1 MFLGQDRHTDRDQAA
16 LRGTMLTI
24 SVLVLGGGWMI
35 LVTMIMVVVVVVVLI
50 EGYDAHHLSSGVRR
64 WQIIVSLYFIMPY

>member
-24 SVLVLGGGWMI
+24 SVLVLGVRWMI

-50 EGYDAHHLSSGVRR
+50 VGYDAHHLSSGVRR
-64 WQIIVSLYFIMPY
+64 WQIIVSLHFIMPY

>member
-1 MFLGQDRHTDRDQAA
+1 
-16 LRGTMLTI
+16 
-24 SVLVLGGGWMI
+24 MI

-64 WQIIVSLYFIMPY
+64 WQIIVSLYFIMSY

>member
-1 MFLGQDRHTDRDQAA
+1 
-16 LRGTMLTI
+16 MLTI

-64 WQIIVSLYFIMPY
+64 WMDDFGDNDDDGCGGGCSFN

>member
-1 MFLGQDRHTDRDQAA
+1 
-16 LRGTMLTI
+16 MLTI

-35 LVTMIMVVVVVVVLI
+35 LVTMTMMVVVVVVVVLI

-64 WQIIVSLYFIMPY
+64 WQIIVSLHFIMPY

>member
-1 MFLGQDRHTDRDQAA
+1 
-16 LRGTMLTI
+16 
-24 SVLVLGGGWMI
+24 MI

-64 WQIIVSLYFIMPY
+64 WMDDFGDNDDDGCGGGCSFN